1 MKCLEIEALS
11 KVYPG
16 PDGPIEAIRR
26 VDLAVREGDFVA
38 IVGPSGC
45 GKSTL
50 LQIVAGL
57 ERPTSGRVLFRGQ
70 PVRGSSHER
79 TLIFQ
84 ESALFPWLTAQGNI
98 EFGLRNLGLA
108 AAERRA
114 RAREALRWL
123 GLEAFAGLYP
133 HQLSGGMQ
141 QRVALAR
148 ALAVDPALLLMD
160 EPFGALDEQT
170 RLVLGEELLRLWA
183 QTGSTVVFVTHSL
196 DEAVLLSDR
205 VFVMSARPGR
215 VKDVVR
221 VGLPRPRD
229 SSVIGTPAFGALTGR
244 IWENLREEALRAMGR
259 DA

>member
-11 KVYPG
+11 KAYPG

-26 VDLAVREGDFVA
+26 IDLAVREGDFVA

-57 ERPTSGRVLFRGQ
+57 EPPTSGRVLFRGR

-98 EFGLRNLGLA
+98 EFGLRNLGLP
-108 AAERRA
+108 AAERRE

-123 GLEAFAGLYP
+123 GLERFAGLYP

-160 EPFGALDEQT
+160 EPFAALDALTRRRLQEEVRRIQEARHQT
-170 RLVLGEELLRLWA
+170 VLL
-183 QTGSTVVFVTHSL
+183 VTHSVR
-196 DEAVLLSDR
+196 EALSLADQVVVLS
-205 VFVMSARPGR
+205 SRPA
-215 VKDVVR
+215 VVR
-221 VGLPRPRD
+221 MAVPVPRSLPP
-229 SSVIGTPAFGALTGR
+229 SALAE
-244 IWENLREEALRAMGR
+244 WEEAIHRSLVDETPDIGLGKPSSA
-259 DA
+259 